1 MTKTK
6 GSHMSRFTEHNT
18 QSEFI
23 RAMIQQKVALD
34 ALESIKGAD
43 VAKDYAHSTM
53 HVYSEALQGNYQVNK
68 HHLKLPQYR
77 YLTIASI
84 IACEEYLAQFES
96 PKKEVSVVAMPEFET
111 EADYQMVYQHDIQ
124 RYVMPPTKDKF
135 FVGIFTND

>member
-1 MTKTK
+1 
-6 GSHMSRFTEHNT
+6 MSRFTEHNT

-34 ALESIKGAD
+34 ALESIKGVD

-53 HVYSEALQGNYQVNK
+53 HVYSEALQGNYQEKK

-77 YLTIASI
+77 YQTIASI

-96 PKKEVSVVAMPEFET
+96 PKKAVSVVAMPEFEFET

-124 RYVMPPTKDKF
+124 RYVMQPTKDKF
-135 FVGIFTND
+135 FRGVFTND